1 MSTNSQAFT
10 CQIPSLLINLNG
22 DIMLCRPHTNILF
35 LLLYRLRK
43 RGDPSTFTTA
53 LGLSTAQHFCVN
65 VVLVDDGGIRRPRP
79 ATSRRVSLSAAAP
92 VVASWGNFPLRST
105 AASSPSRLG
114 LCLARPSPED
124 LSIIF
129 GSCPCFTSRQSF

>member
-1 MSTNSQAFT
+1 MVMLVAGFVLCAATPIF
-10 CQIPSLLINLNG
+10 CGCGFLINLNG
-22 DIMLCRPHTNILF
+22 DIMLRRPHTNILF

-79 ATSRRVSLSAAAP
+79 ATSRRVSLSAAARRRSSR
-92 VVASWGNFPLRST
+92 VGVIFRSDQQPLHLPR
-105 AASSPSRLG
+105 G
-114 LCLARPSPED
+114 
-124 LSIIF
+124 
-129 GSCPCFTSRQSF
+129 